1 MMNSAPT
8 VASHIPQRAR
18 HGRQWRAVGWTRPL
32 LIGAALVSTAV
43 SLLWTAVSG
52 FEQPRVALAF
62 GVLVALG
69 EFARITLPGGRE
81 AAPIATASAMS
92 YAFLFTI
99 IGDPVSLPSPQVVAV
114 VAVGMGLGELPHILV
129 GRHPQWG
136 DLARRFLNIAVTT
149 LLFRPLIGHIDLDGP
164 LWWLSLL
171 LMAAIVVVVWL
182 ADSVAAA
189 AIRADRMRTRFGVTL
204 RDEMRAQ
211 VAIGM
216 AVGASAILM
225 ALSVHVMGLTTL
237 LVFTA
242 PLLVTQVAF
251 RRFAQIRRTYL
262 QTVRALSRVTEI
274 GGYVEAGHSRRVSR
288 LAQGIGRELGMSEST
303 LLELEYAALMH
314 DIGQLSLR
322 DPIPSGATVLASPRE
337 QRSIAELGA
346 AIIRK
351 TGMLDGVAELVRRQ
365 CEPYLGDGEAG
376 PPPLGSRI
384 IKVANAFDDLV
395 GGSTDQER
403 VDAVLQ
409 RLRMDTGHEYDP
421 VVVEALATVLQRPD
435 FDWRSG

>member
-136 DLARRFLNIAVTT
+136 DLARRFL
-149 LLFRPLIGHIDLDGP
+149 
-164 LWWLSLL
+164 
-171 LMAAIVVVVWL
+171 
-182 ADSVAAA
+182 
-189 AIRADRMRTRFGVTL
+189 
-204 RDEMRAQ
+204 Q
-211 VAIGM
+211 
-216 AVGASAILM
+216 
-225 ALSVHVMGLTTL
+225 
-237 LVFTA
+237 
-242 PLLVTQVAF
+242 
-251 RRFAQIRRTYL
+251 
-262 QTVRALSRVTEI
+262 
-274 GGYVEAGHSRRVSR
+274 HSR
-288 LAQGIGRELGMSEST
+288 
-303 LLELEYAALMH
+303 
-314 DIGQLSLR
+314 
-322 DPIPSGATVLASPRE
+322 
-337 QRSIAELGA
+337 
-346 AIIRK
+346 
-351 TGMLDGVAELVRRQ
+351 
-365 CEPYLGDGEAG
+365 
-376 PPPLGSRI
+376 
-384 IKVANAFDDLV
+384 
-395 GGSTDQER
+395 
-403 VDAVLQ
+403 
-409 RLRMDTGHEYDP
+409 
-421 VVVEALATVLQRPD
+421 
-435 FDWRSG
+435 